1 MKRVLVVDDTKN
13 IKNLLTTCLTVN
25 GYSVLTASNGIEAM
39 EILEA
44 NEVDLIFLDI
54 KMPELSGTEVLK
66 RIRGMGIETPVI
78 IMTAFASVKNAVE
91 CTKLGAIM
99 YLQKPFTSDKVKTVL
114 AEIEP
119 LIEKNT
125 LSIDGYLVRAK
136 ELMKIGELDEAFDIL
151 KKALSINVHSK
162 EVYELL
168 GNIYELRGDVK
179 DAERFKKISELFN
192 WLAFSVN

>member
-25 GYSVLTASNGIEAM
+25 GYSVLTASNGVEAM
-39 EILEA
+39 EILKT
-44 NEVDLIFLDI
+44 NEVELIFLDI

-78 IMTAFASVKNAVE
+78 IMTAFATVKNAVE

-99 YLQKPFTSDKVKTVL
+99 YLQKPFTSDKVKSVL

-119 LIEKNT
+119 LIEKNN
-125 LSIDGYLVRAK
+125 LSIDRYLLRAK
-136 ELMKIGELDEAFDIL
+136 ELMRTGDLDEAFSIL
-151 KKALSINVHSK
+151 KKAISINVNSK
-162 EVYELL
+162 EAYELL
-168 GNIYELRGDVK
+168 GSIYELRGDITE
-179 DAERFKKISELFN
+179 AERFNKISKLFD
-192 WLAFSVN
+192 

>member
-13 IKNLLTTCLTVN
+13 IKNLLTTCLTIN
-25 GYSVLTASNGIEAM
+25 GYSVLTASNGAEAL
-39 EILEA
+39 EILKA
-44 NEVDLIFLDI
+44 SEVDLIFLDI

-78 IMTAFASVKNAVE
+78 IMTAFATVKNAVE

-99 YLQKPFTSDKVKTVL
+99 YLQKPFTSDKVKSVL

-125 LSIDGYLVRAK
+125 FSIDIYIMRAK
-136 ELMKIGELDEAFDIL
+136 ELISIGELDEAFDVL
-151 KKALSINVHSK
+151 KKALPINMHSK
-162 EVYELL
+162 EVYELF
-168 GNIYELRGDVK
+168 GNIYELRGDVTE
-179 DAERFKKISELFN
+179 AERFRKISELFD
-192 WLAFSVN
+192 

>member
-13 IKNLLTTCLTVN
+13 IKNLLTTCLNIN
-25 GYSVLTASNGIEAM
+25 GYTVLTASNGAEA
-39 EILEA
+39 LETLKA

-78 IMTAFASVKNAVE
+78 IMTAFATVKNAVE
-91 CTKLGAIM
+91 CTKLGAIT
-99 YLQKPFTSDKVKTVL
+99 YLQKPFTSDKVKSVL

-119 LIEKNT
+119 LIEKST
-125 LSIDGYLVRAK
+125 FSIDRYIMRAK
-136 ELMKIGELDEAFDIL
+136 ELMRIGELDEAFDIL
-151 KKALSINVHSK
+151 KKAMAINVNTK

-168 GNIYELRGDVK
+168 GNIYELRGDI
-179 DAERFKKISELFN
+179 AESERFKKISELFN
-192 WLAFSVN
+192 